1 MYGLNLLKLFSDNLG
16 DYSKVQFKLYN
27 TTDGYWVTANSDDN
41 GNYLVSGHA
50 EREDDASV
58 LTPGSSGHLFLKGLE
73 DDIYRVTE
81 INTDANYTLLGNFI
95 TMEIRAKESGKICGT
110 CGKSE
115 LTAEAFEN
123 DNAKDMNDDNG
134 SASAIVPIHVMNTR
148 GYRLPKTG
156 DAGTTLLAAGGITL
170 AVFSSAAFIL
180 LLVFKKKIILTIKK
194 AKQASPPV
202 LKLTGGLRFIKET
215 FMHKKRILLHV
226 LFLVLFL
233 IGIGAAAYPAFG
245 NWYTEQKRSVVLTE
259 YEKALAKI
267 EDADLTDAFKQAEI
281 YNDALFTG
289 EIDEKERPD
298 YGELLCTTEDG
309 IMGYVEIPAIQ
320 IRLPIYHGCTEN
332 ELSKG
337 AGHLPSSSL
346 PVGGKST
353 HAVLAA
359 HSGRADSKMFTDLDQ
374 VKEGDL
380 VYLYVLNKTLTYEV
394 DKITVTTPDDTDA
407 IQIIDGE
414 DLLTLLTCTP
424 YGTNTH
430 RLLVR
435 GHRIFP
441 DETLSTSKP
450 SEAKPEHPDTAVH
463 RSTWTNEYRNGL
475 TEGLLF
481 ALLILLISVF
491 LYGII
496 RLKAKRS

>member
-1 MYGLNLLKLFSDNLG
+1 
-16 DYSKVQFKLYN
+16 
-27 TTDGYWVTANSDDN
+27 
-41 GNYLVSGHA
+41 
-50 EREDDASV
+50 
-58 LTPGSSGHLFLKGLE
+58 
-73 DDIYRVTE
+73 
-81 INTDANYTLLGNFI
+81 
-95 TMEIRAKESGKICGT
+95 
-110 CGKSE
+110 
-115 LTAEAFEN
+115 
-123 DNAKDMNDDNG
+123 
-134 SASAIVPIHVMNTR
+134 
-148 GYRLPKTG
+148 
-156 DAGTTLLAAGGITL
+156 
-170 AVFSSAAFIL
+170 
-180 LLVFKKKIILTIKK
+180 
-194 AKQASPPV
+194 
-202 LKLTGGLRFIKET
+202 
-215 FMHKKRILLHV
+215 MHKKRILLHV

-435 GHRIFP
+435 GHRILP

>member
-1 MYGLNLLKLFSDNLG
+1 
-16 DYSKVQFKLYN
+16 
-27 TTDGYWVTANSDDN
+27 
-41 GNYLVSGHA
+41 
-50 EREDDASV
+50 
-58 LTPGSSGHLFLKGLE
+58 
-73 DDIYRVTE
+73 
-81 INTDANYTLLGNFI
+81 
-95 TMEIRAKESGKICGT
+95 
-110 CGKSE
+110 
-115 LTAEAFEN
+115 
-123 DNAKDMNDDNG
+123 
-134 SASAIVPIHVMNTR
+134 
-148 GYRLPKTG
+148 
-156 DAGTTLLAAGGITL
+156 
-170 AVFSSAAFIL
+170 
-180 LLVFKKKIILTIKK
+180 
-194 AKQASPPV
+194 
-202 LKLTGGLRFIKET
+202 
-215 FMHKKRILLHV
+215 MHKKRILLHV

-309 IMGYVEIPAIQ
+309 IMGYVEIPVIQ

>member
-1 MYGLNLLKLFSDNLG
+1 
-16 DYSKVQFKLYN
+16 
-27 TTDGYWVTANSDDN
+27 
-41 GNYLVSGHA
+41 
-50 EREDDASV
+50 
-58 LTPGSSGHLFLKGLE
+58 
-73 DDIYRVTE
+73 
-81 INTDANYTLLGNFI
+81 
-95 TMEIRAKESGKICGT
+95 
-110 CGKSE
+110 
-115 LTAEAFEN
+115 
-123 DNAKDMNDDNG
+123 
-134 SASAIVPIHVMNTR
+134 
-148 GYRLPKTG
+148 
-156 DAGTTLLAAGGITL
+156 
-170 AVFSSAAFIL
+170 
-180 LLVFKKKIILTIKK
+180 
-194 AKQASPPV
+194 
-202 LKLTGGLRFIKET
+202 
-215 FMHKKRILLHV
+215 MHKKRILLHV

-281 YNDALFTG
+281 YNDALFIG

-309 IMGYVEIPAIQ
+309 IMGYVEILSIQ

-346 PVGGKST
+346 PVGGRST

-380 VYLYVLNKTLTYEV
+380 IYLYVLNKTLTYEV

-407 IQIIDGE
+407 IQIVDSE

-441 DETLSTSKP
+441 DETRSASNP
-450 SEAKPEHPDTAVH
+450 SEEKPEHTDTAVH

-496 RLKAKRS
+496 RLKTKRS

>member
-1 MYGLNLLKLFSDNLG
+1 
-16 DYSKVQFKLYN
+16 
-27 TTDGYWVTANSDDN
+27 
-41 GNYLVSGHA
+41 
-50 EREDDASV
+50 
-58 LTPGSSGHLFLKGLE
+58 
-73 DDIYRVTE
+73 
-81 INTDANYTLLGNFI
+81 
-95 TMEIRAKESGKICGT
+95 
-110 CGKSE
+110 
-115 LTAEAFEN
+115 
-123 DNAKDMNDDNG
+123 
-134 SASAIVPIHVMNTR
+134 
-148 GYRLPKTG
+148 
-156 DAGTTLLAAGGITL
+156 
-170 AVFSSAAFIL
+170 
-180 LLVFKKKIILTIKK
+180 
-194 AKQASPPV
+194 
-202 LKLTGGLRFIKET
+202 
-215 FMHKKRILLHV
+215 MHKKRILLHV

-332 ELSKG
+332 ERSKG

>member
-1 MYGLNLLKLFSDNLG
+1 M
-16 DYSKVQFKLYN
+16 
-27 TTDGYWVTANSDDN
+27 
-41 GNYLVSGHA
+41 
-50 EREDDASV
+50 
-58 LTPGSSGHLFLKGLE
+58 
-73 DDIYRVTE
+73 
-81 INTDANYTLLGNFI
+81 
-95 TMEIRAKESGKICGT
+95 
-110 CGKSE
+110 
-115 LTAEAFEN
+115 
-123 DNAKDMNDDNG
+123 
-134 SASAIVPIHVMNTR
+134 
-148 GYRLPKTG
+148 
-156 DAGTTLLAAGGITL
+156 
-170 AVFSSAAFIL
+170 
-180 LLVFKKKIILTIKK
+180 
-194 AKQASPPV
+194 
-202 LKLTGGLRFIKET
+202 KLTGGLRFIEEA
-215 FMHKKRILLHV
+215 FMHIKRVLLHV

-233 IGIGAAAYPAFG
+233 IDIGAAAYPAFG

-281 YNDALFTG
+281 YNDALFIG
-289 EIDEKERPD
+289 ETDEEERPD

-309 IMGYVEIPAIQ
+309 IMGYVKIPSIQ

-380 VYLYVLNKTLTYEV
+380 IYLYVLNKTLTYEV
-394 DKITVTTPDDTDA
+394 DQITVTTPDDTDA
-407 IQIIDGE
+407 IQIINGE

-441 DETLSTSKP
+441 VETLSTSKP
-450 SEAKPEHPDTAVH
+450 SEAKPKHTDTAVH

-496 RLKAKRS
+496 RMKAKHS

>member
-1 MYGLNLLKLFSDNLG
+1 
-16 DYSKVQFKLYN
+16 
-27 TTDGYWVTANSDDN
+27 
-41 GNYLVSGHA
+41 
-50 EREDDASV
+50 
-58 LTPGSSGHLFLKGLE
+58 
-73 DDIYRVTE
+73 
-81 INTDANYTLLGNFI
+81 
-95 TMEIRAKESGKICGT
+95 
-110 CGKSE
+110 
-115 LTAEAFEN
+115 
-123 DNAKDMNDDNG
+123 
-134 SASAIVPIHVMNTR
+134 
-148 GYRLPKTG
+148 
-156 DAGTTLLAAGGITL
+156 
-170 AVFSSAAFIL
+170 
-180 LLVFKKKIILTIKK
+180 
-194 AKQASPPV
+194 
-202 LKLTGGLRFIKET
+202 
-215 FMHKKRILLHV
+215 MHKKQILLHV

-289 EIDEKERPD
+289 ETDEEERPD

-380 VYLYVLNKTLTYEV
+380 IYLYVLNKTLTYEV

-441 DETLSTSKP
+441 DETRSASNS
-450 SEAKPEHPDTAVH
+450 SEEKPEHTDTAVH

>member
-1 MYGLNLLKLFSDNLG
+1 
-16 DYSKVQFKLYN
+16 
-27 TTDGYWVTANSDDN
+27 
-41 GNYLVSGHA
+41 
-50 EREDDASV
+50 
-58 LTPGSSGHLFLKGLE
+58 
-73 DDIYRVTE
+73 
-81 INTDANYTLLGNFI
+81 
-95 TMEIRAKESGKICGT
+95 
-110 CGKSE
+110 
-115 LTAEAFEN
+115 
-123 DNAKDMNDDNG
+123 
-134 SASAIVPIHVMNTR
+134 
-148 GYRLPKTG
+148 
-156 DAGTTLLAAGGITL
+156 
-170 AVFSSAAFIL
+170 
-180 LLVFKKKIILTIKK
+180 
-194 AKQASPPV
+194 
-202 LKLTGGLRFIKET
+202 
-215 FMHKKRILLHV
+215 MHKKRILLHV

-289 EIDEKERPD
+289 ETDEEERPD

-394 DKITVTTPDDTDA
+394 DQITVTTPDDTDA
-407 IQIIDGE
+407 IQIVDGD

-441 DETLSTSKP
+441 VETLSASKP
-450 SEAKPEHPDTAVH
+450 SEAKPEHTDTAVH

-496 RLKAKRS
+496 RLKTKRS

>member
-1 MYGLNLLKLFSDNLG
+1 
-16 DYSKVQFKLYN
+16 
-27 TTDGYWVTANSDDN
+27 
-41 GNYLVSGHA
+41 
-50 EREDDASV
+50 
-58 LTPGSSGHLFLKGLE
+58 
-73 DDIYRVTE
+73 
-81 INTDANYTLLGNFI
+81 
-95 TMEIRAKESGKICGT
+95 
-110 CGKSE
+110 
-115 LTAEAFEN
+115 
-123 DNAKDMNDDNG
+123 
-134 SASAIVPIHVMNTR
+134 
-148 GYRLPKTG
+148 
-156 DAGTTLLAAGGITL
+156 
-170 AVFSSAAFIL
+170 
-180 LLVFKKKIILTIKK
+180 
-194 AKQASPPV
+194 
-202 LKLTGGLRFIKET
+202 
-215 FMHKKRILLHV
+215 MHKKRILLHV
-226 LFLVLFL
+226 LFLALFL

-289 EIDEKERPD
+289 ETDEEERPD

-380 VYLYVLNKTLTYEV
+380 IYLYVLNKTLTYEV
-394 DKITVTTPDDTDA
+394 DQITVTTPGDTDA

-441 DETLSTSKP
+441 GETLSASNPSK
-450 SEAKPEHPDTAVH
+450 EKPERVDTAVH

>member
-1 MYGLNLLKLFSDNLG
+1 
-16 DYSKVQFKLYN
+16 
-27 TTDGYWVTANSDDN
+27 
-41 GNYLVSGHA
+41 
-50 EREDDASV
+50 
-58 LTPGSSGHLFLKGLE
+58 
-73 DDIYRVTE
+73 
-81 INTDANYTLLGNFI
+81 
-95 TMEIRAKESGKICGT
+95 
-110 CGKSE
+110 
-115 LTAEAFEN
+115 
-123 DNAKDMNDDNG
+123 
-134 SASAIVPIHVMNTR
+134 
-148 GYRLPKTG
+148 
-156 DAGTTLLAAGGITL
+156 
-170 AVFSSAAFIL
+170 
-180 LLVFKKKIILTIKK
+180 
-194 AKQASPPV
+194 
-202 LKLTGGLRFIKET
+202 
-215 FMHKKRILLHV
+215 MHKKRILLHV
-226 LFLVLFL
+226 LFLALFL

-245 NWYTEQKRSVVLTE
+245 NWYNEQKRSVVLTE

-289 EIDEKERPD
+289 ETDEEERPD

-380 VYLYVLNKTLTYEV
+380 IYLYVLNKTLTYEV

>member
-1 MYGLNLLKLFSDNLG
+1 
-16 DYSKVQFKLYN
+16 
-27 TTDGYWVTANSDDN
+27 
-41 GNYLVSGHA
+41 
-50 EREDDASV
+50 
-58 LTPGSSGHLFLKGLE
+58 
-73 DDIYRVTE
+73 
-81 INTDANYTLLGNFI
+81 
-95 TMEIRAKESGKICGT
+95 
-110 CGKSE
+110 
-115 LTAEAFEN
+115 
-123 DNAKDMNDDNG
+123 
-134 SASAIVPIHVMNTR
+134 
-148 GYRLPKTG
+148 
-156 DAGTTLLAAGGITL
+156 
-170 AVFSSAAFIL
+170 
-180 LLVFKKKIILTIKK
+180 
-194 AKQASPPV
+194 
-202 LKLTGGLRFIKET
+202 
-215 FMHKKRILLHV
+215 MHKKQVLLHV

-281 YNDALFTG
+281 YNDALFIG
-289 EIDEKERPD
+289 ETDEEERPD

-332 ELSKG
+332 ELSKS

-394 DKITVTTPDDTDA
+394 DQTTVTTPDDTDA
-407 IQIIDGE
+407 IQIIDGK

-441 DETLSTSKP
+441 DETRSASNS
-450 SEAKPEHPDTAVH
+450 SEEKPEHTDTAVH

>member
-1 MYGLNLLKLFSDNLG
+1 
-16 DYSKVQFKLYN
+16 
-27 TTDGYWVTANSDDN
+27 
-41 GNYLVSGHA
+41 
-50 EREDDASV
+50 
-58 LTPGSSGHLFLKGLE
+58 
-73 DDIYRVTE
+73 
-81 INTDANYTLLGNFI
+81 
-95 TMEIRAKESGKICGT
+95 
-110 CGKSE
+110 
-115 LTAEAFEN
+115 
-123 DNAKDMNDDNG
+123 
-134 SASAIVPIHVMNTR
+134 
-148 GYRLPKTG
+148 
-156 DAGTTLLAAGGITL
+156 
-170 AVFSSAAFIL
+170 
-180 LLVFKKKIILTIKK
+180 
-194 AKQASPPV
+194 
-202 LKLTGGLRFIKET
+202 
-215 FMHKKRILLHV
+215 MHKKRILLHV

-245 NWYTEQKRSVVLTE
+245 NWYAEQKQSVVLTE

-267 EDADLTDAFKQAEI
+267 ENADLTDAFKQAEI

-289 EIDEKERPD
+289 ETDEEERPD

-309 IMGYVEIPAIQ
+309 IMGYMEIPAIQ

-380 VYLYVLNKTLTYEV
+380 IYLYVLNKTLTYEV
-394 DKITVTTPDDTDA
+394 DKITVTTPGDTDA

-435 GHRIFP
+435 GYRIFP

-450 SEAKPEHPDTAVH
+450 SEAKPEHTDTAVH

-496 RLKAKRS
+496 RLKTKRS

>member
-1 MYGLNLLKLFSDNLG
+1 
-16 DYSKVQFKLYN
+16 
-27 TTDGYWVTANSDDN
+27 
-41 GNYLVSGHA
+41 
-50 EREDDASV
+50 
-58 LTPGSSGHLFLKGLE
+58 
-73 DDIYRVTE
+73 
-81 INTDANYTLLGNFI
+81 
-95 TMEIRAKESGKICGT
+95 
-110 CGKSE
+110 
-115 LTAEAFEN
+115 
-123 DNAKDMNDDNG
+123 
-134 SASAIVPIHVMNTR
+134 
-148 GYRLPKTG
+148 
-156 DAGTTLLAAGGITL
+156 
-170 AVFSSAAFIL
+170 
-180 LLVFKKKIILTIKK
+180 
-194 AKQASPPV
+194 
-202 LKLTGGLRFIKET
+202 
-215 FMHKKRILLHV
+215 MHKKRILLHV

-450 SEAKPEHPDTAVH
+450 SEAKPEHPDTAVR

>member
-1 MYGLNLLKLFSDNLG
+1 
-16 DYSKVQFKLYN
+16 
-27 TTDGYWVTANSDDN
+27 
-41 GNYLVSGHA
+41 
-50 EREDDASV
+50 
-58 LTPGSSGHLFLKGLE
+58 
-73 DDIYRVTE
+73 
-81 INTDANYTLLGNFI
+81 
-95 TMEIRAKESGKICGT
+95 
-110 CGKSE
+110 
-115 LTAEAFEN
+115 
-123 DNAKDMNDDNG
+123 
-134 SASAIVPIHVMNTR
+134 
-148 GYRLPKTG
+148 
-156 DAGTTLLAAGGITL
+156 
-170 AVFSSAAFIL
+170 
-180 LLVFKKKIILTIKK
+180 
-194 AKQASPPV
+194 
-202 LKLTGGLRFIKET
+202 
-215 FMHKKRILLHV
+215 MHKKQVLLHV

>member
-1 MYGLNLLKLFSDNLG
+1 
-16 DYSKVQFKLYN
+16 
-27 TTDGYWVTANSDDN
+27 
-41 GNYLVSGHA
+41 
-50 EREDDASV
+50 
-58 LTPGSSGHLFLKGLE
+58 
-73 DDIYRVTE
+73 
-81 INTDANYTLLGNFI
+81 
-95 TMEIRAKESGKICGT
+95 
-110 CGKSE
+110 
-115 LTAEAFEN
+115 
-123 DNAKDMNDDNG
+123 
-134 SASAIVPIHVMNTR
+134 
-148 GYRLPKTG
+148 
-156 DAGTTLLAAGGITL
+156 
-170 AVFSSAAFIL
+170 
-180 LLVFKKKIILTIKK
+180 
-194 AKQASPPV
+194 
-202 LKLTGGLRFIKET
+202 
-215 FMHKKRILLHV
+215 MHKKRILLHV

-394 DKITVTTPDDTDA
+394 DQITVTTPVDTDA

>member
-1 MYGLNLLKLFSDNLG
+1 
-16 DYSKVQFKLYN
+16 
-27 TTDGYWVTANSDDN
+27 
-41 GNYLVSGHA
+41 
-50 EREDDASV
+50 
-58 LTPGSSGHLFLKGLE
+58 
-73 DDIYRVTE
+73 
-81 INTDANYTLLGNFI
+81 
-95 TMEIRAKESGKICGT
+95 
-110 CGKSE
+110 
-115 LTAEAFEN
+115 
-123 DNAKDMNDDNG
+123 
-134 SASAIVPIHVMNTR
+134 
-148 GYRLPKTG
+148 
-156 DAGTTLLAAGGITL
+156 
-170 AVFSSAAFIL
+170 
-180 LLVFKKKIILTIKK
+180 
-194 AKQASPPV
+194 
-202 LKLTGGLRFIKET
+202 
-215 FMHKKRILLHV
+215 MHKKRILLHV

-289 EIDEKERPD
+289 ETDEEKRPD
-298 YGELLCTTEDG
+298 YGELLCTTEDS

-380 VYLYVLNKTLTYEV
+380 VYLYVLHKTLTYEV
-394 DKITVTTPDDTDA
+394 DKITVTTPGDTDA

-424 YGTNTH
+424 YSTNTH

-441 DETLSTSKP
+441 DETLSASNS
-450 SEAKPEHPDTAVH
+450 SEEKPEHTDTAVH

-496 RLKAKRS
+496 RLKTKRS

>member
-1 MYGLNLLKLFSDNLG
+1 
-16 DYSKVQFKLYN
+16 
-27 TTDGYWVTANSDDN
+27 
-41 GNYLVSGHA
+41 
-50 EREDDASV
+50 
-58 LTPGSSGHLFLKGLE
+58 
-73 DDIYRVTE
+73 
-81 INTDANYTLLGNFI
+81 
-95 TMEIRAKESGKICGT
+95 
-110 CGKSE
+110 
-115 LTAEAFEN
+115 
-123 DNAKDMNDDNG
+123 
-134 SASAIVPIHVMNTR
+134 
-148 GYRLPKTG
+148 
-156 DAGTTLLAAGGITL
+156 
-170 AVFSSAAFIL
+170 
-180 LLVFKKKIILTIKK
+180 
-194 AKQASPPV
+194 
-202 LKLTGGLRFIKET
+202 
-215 FMHKKRILLHV
+215 MHKKRILLHV

-430 RLLVR
+430 HLLVR

>member
-1 MYGLNLLKLFSDNLG
+1 
-16 DYSKVQFKLYN
+16 
-27 TTDGYWVTANSDDN
+27 
-41 GNYLVSGHA
+41 
-50 EREDDASV
+50 
-58 LTPGSSGHLFLKGLE
+58 
-73 DDIYRVTE
+73 
-81 INTDANYTLLGNFI
+81 
-95 TMEIRAKESGKICGT
+95 
-110 CGKSE
+110 
-115 LTAEAFEN
+115 
-123 DNAKDMNDDNG
+123 
-134 SASAIVPIHVMNTR
+134 
-148 GYRLPKTG
+148 
-156 DAGTTLLAAGGITL
+156 
-170 AVFSSAAFIL
+170 
-180 LLVFKKKIILTIKK
+180 
-194 AKQASPPV
+194 
-202 LKLTGGLRFIKET
+202 
-215 FMHKKRILLHV
+215 MHKKRILLHV

-394 DKITVTTPDDTDA
+394 DQITVTTPDDTDA

-441 DETLSTSKP
+441 DETLSASKP
-450 SEAKPEHPDTAVH
+450 SEAKPEHTDTVVH
-463 RSTWTNEYRNGL
+463 QSTWTNEYRNGL

-496 RLKAKRS
+496 RLKTKRS

>member
-1 MYGLNLLKLFSDNLG
+1 
-16 DYSKVQFKLYN
+16 
-27 TTDGYWVTANSDDN
+27 
-41 GNYLVSGHA
+41 
-50 EREDDASV
+50 
-58 LTPGSSGHLFLKGLE
+58 
-73 DDIYRVTE
+73 
-81 INTDANYTLLGNFI
+81 
-95 TMEIRAKESGKICGT
+95 
-110 CGKSE
+110 
-115 LTAEAFEN
+115 
-123 DNAKDMNDDNG
+123 
-134 SASAIVPIHVMNTR
+134 
-148 GYRLPKTG
+148 
-156 DAGTTLLAAGGITL
+156 
-170 AVFSSAAFIL
+170 
-180 LLVFKKKIILTIKK
+180 
-194 AKQASPPV
+194 
-202 LKLTGGLRFIKET
+202 
-215 FMHKKRILLHV
+215 MHKKRILLHV

-245 NWYTEQKRSVVLTE
+245 NWYAEQKQSVILTE

-289 EIDEKERPD
+289 ETDEEERPD

-394 DKITVTTPDDTDA
+394 DKITVTTPGDTDA

-441 DETLSTSKP
+441 GETLSASKP

-496 RLKAKRS
+496 RLKTKRS

>member
-1 MYGLNLLKLFSDNLG
+1 
-16 DYSKVQFKLYN
+16 
-27 TTDGYWVTANSDDN
+27 
-41 GNYLVSGHA
+41 
-50 EREDDASV
+50 
-58 LTPGSSGHLFLKGLE
+58 
-73 DDIYRVTE
+73 
-81 INTDANYTLLGNFI
+81 
-95 TMEIRAKESGKICGT
+95 
-110 CGKSE
+110 
-115 LTAEAFEN
+115 
-123 DNAKDMNDDNG
+123 
-134 SASAIVPIHVMNTR
+134 
-148 GYRLPKTG
+148 
-156 DAGTTLLAAGGITL
+156 
-170 AVFSSAAFIL
+170 
-180 LLVFKKKIILTIKK
+180 
-194 AKQASPPV
+194 
-202 LKLTGGLRFIKET
+202 
-215 FMHKKRILLHV
+215 MHKKRILLHV

-320 IRLPIYHGCTEN
+320 IRLPIYPGCTEH
-332 ELSKG
+332 ELSTG

>member
-1 MYGLNLLKLFSDNLG
+1 
-16 DYSKVQFKLYN
+16 
-27 TTDGYWVTANSDDN
+27 
-41 GNYLVSGHA
+41 
-50 EREDDASV
+50 
-58 LTPGSSGHLFLKGLE
+58 
-73 DDIYRVTE
+73 
-81 INTDANYTLLGNFI
+81 
-95 TMEIRAKESGKICGT
+95 
-110 CGKSE
+110 
-115 LTAEAFEN
+115 
-123 DNAKDMNDDNG
+123 
-134 SASAIVPIHVMNTR
+134 
-148 GYRLPKTG
+148 
-156 DAGTTLLAAGGITL
+156 
-170 AVFSSAAFIL
+170 
-180 LLVFKKKIILTIKK
+180 
-194 AKQASPPV
+194 
-202 LKLTGGLRFIKET
+202 
-215 FMHKKRILLHV
+215 MHKKQVLLHV

-233 IGIGAAAYPAFG
+233 IGIGAAVYPAFG

-289 EIDEKERPD
+289 ETDEKERPD

-394 DKITVTTPDDTDA
+394 DQITVTTPDDTGA

-441 DETLSTSKP
+441 DETRSTSKP
-450 SEAKPEHPDTAVH
+450 SEEKPEHPDTAVH

>member
-1 MYGLNLLKLFSDNLG
+1 
-16 DYSKVQFKLYN
+16 
-27 TTDGYWVTANSDDN
+27 
-41 GNYLVSGHA
+41 
-50 EREDDASV
+50 
-58 LTPGSSGHLFLKGLE
+58 
-73 DDIYRVTE
+73 
-81 INTDANYTLLGNFI
+81 
-95 TMEIRAKESGKICGT
+95 
-110 CGKSE
+110 
-115 LTAEAFEN
+115 
-123 DNAKDMNDDNG
+123 
-134 SASAIVPIHVMNTR
+134 
-148 GYRLPKTG
+148 
-156 DAGTTLLAAGGITL
+156 
-170 AVFSSAAFIL
+170 
-180 LLVFKKKIILTIKK
+180 
-194 AKQASPPV
+194 
-202 LKLTGGLRFIKET
+202 
-215 FMHKKRILLHV
+215 MHKKRILLHV

-289 EIDEKERPD
+289 ETDEKERPD

-309 IMGYVEIPAIQ
+309 IMGYVEIPSIQ
-320 IRLPIYHGCTEN
+320 IRLPIYHGYTEN

-380 VYLYVLNKTLTYEV
+380 IYLYVLHKTLMYEV
-394 DKITVTTPDDTDA
+394 DQITVTTPDDTDA

-441 DETLSTSKP
+441 NETRSASNS
-450 SEAKPEHPDTAVH
+450 SEEKPEHTDTAVH

>member
-1 MYGLNLLKLFSDNLG
+1 
-16 DYSKVQFKLYN
+16 
-27 TTDGYWVTANSDDN
+27 
-41 GNYLVSGHA
+41 
-50 EREDDASV
+50 
-58 LTPGSSGHLFLKGLE
+58 
-73 DDIYRVTE
+73 
-81 INTDANYTLLGNFI
+81 
-95 TMEIRAKESGKICGT
+95 
-110 CGKSE
+110 
-115 LTAEAFEN
+115 
-123 DNAKDMNDDNG
+123 
-134 SASAIVPIHVMNTR
+134 
-148 GYRLPKTG
+148 
-156 DAGTTLLAAGGITL
+156 
-170 AVFSSAAFIL
+170 
-180 LLVFKKKIILTIKK
+180 
-194 AKQASPPV
+194 
-202 LKLTGGLRFIKET
+202 
-215 FMHKKRILLHV
+215 MHKKRILLHV

-245 NWYTEQKRSVVLTE
+245 NWYNEQKRSVVLTE

-267 EDADLTDAFKQAEI
+267 ENADLTDAFKQAEI
-281 YNDALFTG
+281 YNDALFIG
-289 EIDEKERPD
+289 ETDKEERPD

-346 PVGGKST
+346 PVGGRST

-380 VYLYVLNKTLTYEV
+380 IYLYVLNKTLTYEV
-394 DKITVTTPDDTDA
+394 DQITVTTPDDTDA
-407 IQIIDGE
+407 IQIINGE

-441 DETLSTSKP
+441 VETLSTSKP
-450 SEAKPEHPDTAVH
+450 SEAKPEHTDTAVH

>member
-1 MYGLNLLKLFSDNLG
+1 
-16 DYSKVQFKLYN
+16 
-27 TTDGYWVTANSDDN
+27 
-41 GNYLVSGHA
+41 
-50 EREDDASV
+50 
-58 LTPGSSGHLFLKGLE
+58 
-73 DDIYRVTE
+73 
-81 INTDANYTLLGNFI
+81 
-95 TMEIRAKESGKICGT
+95 
-110 CGKSE
+110 
-115 LTAEAFEN
+115 
-123 DNAKDMNDDNG
+123 
-134 SASAIVPIHVMNTR
+134 
-148 GYRLPKTG
+148 
-156 DAGTTLLAAGGITL
+156 
-170 AVFSSAAFIL
+170 
-180 LLVFKKKIILTIKK
+180 
-194 AKQASPPV
+194 
-202 LKLTGGLRFIKET
+202 
-215 FMHKKRILLHV
+215 MHKKRILPHA

-289 EIDEKERPD
+289 ETDEEERPD

-309 IMGYVEIPAIQ
+309 IMGYVEIPSIQ

-380 VYLYVLNKTLTYEV
+380 VYHYMLNKTLTYEV

-430 RLLVR
+430 R
-435 GHRIFP
+435 
-441 DETLSTSKP
+441 ETLSTSKP

-496 RLKAKRS
+496 RLKTKRS

>member
-1 MYGLNLLKLFSDNLG
+1 
-16 DYSKVQFKLYN
+16 
-27 TTDGYWVTANSDDN
+27 
-41 GNYLVSGHA
+41 
-50 EREDDASV
+50 
-58 LTPGSSGHLFLKGLE
+58 
-73 DDIYRVTE
+73 
-81 INTDANYTLLGNFI
+81 
-95 TMEIRAKESGKICGT
+95 
-110 CGKSE
+110 
-115 LTAEAFEN
+115 
-123 DNAKDMNDDNG
+123 
-134 SASAIVPIHVMNTR
+134 
-148 GYRLPKTG
+148 
-156 DAGTTLLAAGGITL
+156 
-170 AVFSSAAFIL
+170 
-180 LLVFKKKIILTIKK
+180 
-194 AKQASPPV
+194 
-202 LKLTGGLRFIKET
+202 
-215 FMHKKRILLHV
+215 MHKKRILLHV

-298 YGELLCTTEDG
+298 YGELLCTTEDR

>member
-1 MYGLNLLKLFSDNLG
+1 
-16 DYSKVQFKLYN
+16 
-27 TTDGYWVTANSDDN
+27 
-41 GNYLVSGHA
+41 
-50 EREDDASV
+50 
-58 LTPGSSGHLFLKGLE
+58 
-73 DDIYRVTE
+73 
-81 INTDANYTLLGNFI
+81 
-95 TMEIRAKESGKICGT
+95 
-110 CGKSE
+110 
-115 LTAEAFEN
+115 
-123 DNAKDMNDDNG
+123 
-134 SASAIVPIHVMNTR
+134 
-148 GYRLPKTG
+148 
-156 DAGTTLLAAGGITL
+156 
-170 AVFSSAAFIL
+170 
-180 LLVFKKKIILTIKK
+180 
-194 AKQASPPV
+194 
-202 LKLTGGLRFIKET
+202 
-215 FMHKKRILLHV
+215 MHKKRILLHV

-245 NWYTEQKRSVVLTE
+245 NWYNEQKRSVVLTE

-394 DKITVTTPDDTDA
+394 DQTTVTTPDDTDA
-407 IQIIDGE
+407 IQIIDGK

-441 DETLSTSKP
+441 DETRSASNS
-450 SEAKPEHPDTAVH
+450 SEEKPEHTDTAVH

>member
-1 MYGLNLLKLFSDNLG
+1 
-16 DYSKVQFKLYN
+16 
-27 TTDGYWVTANSDDN
+27 
-41 GNYLVSGHA
+41 
-50 EREDDASV
+50 
-58 LTPGSSGHLFLKGLE
+58 
-73 DDIYRVTE
+73 
-81 INTDANYTLLGNFI
+81 
-95 TMEIRAKESGKICGT
+95 
-110 CGKSE
+110 
-115 LTAEAFEN
+115 
-123 DNAKDMNDDNG
+123 
-134 SASAIVPIHVMNTR
+134 
-148 GYRLPKTG
+148 
-156 DAGTTLLAAGGITL
+156 
-170 AVFSSAAFIL
+170 
-180 LLVFKKKIILTIKK
+180 
-194 AKQASPPV
+194 
-202 LKLTGGLRFIKET
+202 
-215 FMHKKRILLHV
+215 MHKKRILLHV
-226 LFLVLFL
+226 LFLVIFL

-245 NWYTEQKRSVVLTE
+245 NWYNEQKRSVVLTE

-289 EIDEKERPD
+289 ETDEEERPD

-309 IMGYVEIPAIQ
+309 IMGYVEIPSIQ

-332 ELSKG
+332 ELSKS

-394 DKITVTTPDDTDA
+394 DQTTVTTPDDTDA
-407 IQIIDGE
+407 IQIIDGK

-441 DETLSTSKP
+441 DET
-450 SEAKPEHPDTAVH
+450 
-463 RSTWTNEYRNGL
+463 RSASN
-475 TEGLLF
+475 
-481 ALLILLISVF
+481 S
-491 LYGII
+491 
-496 RLKAKRS
+496 

>member
-1 MYGLNLLKLFSDNLG
+1 
-16 DYSKVQFKLYN
+16 
-27 TTDGYWVTANSDDN
+27 
-41 GNYLVSGHA
+41 
-50 EREDDASV
+50 
-58 LTPGSSGHLFLKGLE
+58 
-73 DDIYRVTE
+73 
-81 INTDANYTLLGNFI
+81 
-95 TMEIRAKESGKICGT
+95 
-110 CGKSE
+110 
-115 LTAEAFEN
+115 
-123 DNAKDMNDDNG
+123 
-134 SASAIVPIHVMNTR
+134 
-148 GYRLPKTG
+148 
-156 DAGTTLLAAGGITL
+156 
-170 AVFSSAAFIL
+170 
-180 LLVFKKKIILTIKK
+180 
-194 AKQASPPV
+194 
-202 LKLTGGLRFIKET
+202 
-215 FMHKKRILLHV
+215 MHKKRILLHV
-226 LFLVLFL
+226 LFLALFL

-289 EIDEKERPD
+289 ETDEEERPD

-394 DKITVTTPDDTDA
+394 DQITVTTPDDTDA
-407 IQIIDGE
+407 IQIINGD
-414 DLLTLLTCTP
+414 DLLTLLTCTS

-435 GHRIFP
+435 GYRISP

>member
-1 MYGLNLLKLFSDNLG
+1 
-16 DYSKVQFKLYN
+16 
-27 TTDGYWVTANSDDN
+27 
-41 GNYLVSGHA
+41 
-50 EREDDASV
+50 
-58 LTPGSSGHLFLKGLE
+58 
-73 DDIYRVTE
+73 
-81 INTDANYTLLGNFI
+81 
-95 TMEIRAKESGKICGT
+95 
-110 CGKSE
+110 
-115 LTAEAFEN
+115 
-123 DNAKDMNDDNG
+123 
-134 SASAIVPIHVMNTR
+134 
-148 GYRLPKTG
+148 
-156 DAGTTLLAAGGITL
+156 
-170 AVFSSAAFIL
+170 
-180 LLVFKKKIILTIKK
+180 
-194 AKQASPPV
+194 
-202 LKLTGGLRFIKET
+202 
-215 FMHKKRILLHV
+215 MHKKRILLHV

-267 EDADLTDAFKQAEI
+267 KDADLTDTFKQAEI

-289 EIDEKERPD
+289 ETDEEERPD

-309 IMGYVEIPAIQ
+309 IMGYVEISSIQ

-374 VKEGDL
+374 VKKGDL

-394 DKITVTTPDDTDA
+394 DQITVTTPDDTDA

-441 DETLSTSKP
+441 VETLSTSKP
-450 SEAKPEHPDTAVH
+450 SEAKPEHTDTAVH

>member
-1 MYGLNLLKLFSDNLG
+1 
-16 DYSKVQFKLYN
+16 
-27 TTDGYWVTANSDDN
+27 
-41 GNYLVSGHA
+41 
-50 EREDDASV
+50 
-58 LTPGSSGHLFLKGLE
+58 
-73 DDIYRVTE
+73 
-81 INTDANYTLLGNFI
+81 
-95 TMEIRAKESGKICGT
+95 
-110 CGKSE
+110 
-115 LTAEAFEN
+115 
-123 DNAKDMNDDNG
+123 
-134 SASAIVPIHVMNTR
+134 
-148 GYRLPKTG
+148 
-156 DAGTTLLAAGGITL
+156 
-170 AVFSSAAFIL
+170 
-180 LLVFKKKIILTIKK
+180 
-194 AKQASPPV
+194 
-202 LKLTGGLRFIKET
+202 
-215 FMHKKRILLHV
+215 MHKKRILQHV

-267 EDADLTDAFKQAEI
+267 ENADLTDAFKQAEI

-289 EIDEKERPD
+289 ETDEEERPD

-309 IMGYVEIPAIQ
+309 IMGYMEIPAIQ

-353 HAVLAA
+353 QAVLAA

-380 VYLYVLNKTLTYEV
+380 IYLYVLNKTLTYEV
-394 DKITVTTPDDTDA
+394 DQITVTTPDDTDA

-441 DETLSTSKP
+441 DETCSASNS
-450 SEAKPEHPDTAVH
+450 SEEKPEHTDTAVH

-496 RLKAKRS
+496 RLKTKRS

>member
-1 MYGLNLLKLFSDNLG
+1 
-16 DYSKVQFKLYN
+16 
-27 TTDGYWVTANSDDN
+27 
-41 GNYLVSGHA
+41 
-50 EREDDASV
+50 
-58 LTPGSSGHLFLKGLE
+58 
-73 DDIYRVTE
+73 
-81 INTDANYTLLGNFI
+81 
-95 TMEIRAKESGKICGT
+95 
-110 CGKSE
+110 
-115 LTAEAFEN
+115 
-123 DNAKDMNDDNG
+123 
-134 SASAIVPIHVMNTR
+134 
-148 GYRLPKTG
+148 
-156 DAGTTLLAAGGITL
+156 
-170 AVFSSAAFIL
+170 
-180 LLVFKKKIILTIKK
+180 
-194 AKQASPPV
+194 
-202 LKLTGGLRFIKET
+202 
-215 FMHKKRILLHV
+215 MHKKRILPHA

-289 EIDEKERPD
+289 ETDEEERPD

-309 IMGYVEIPAIQ
+309 IMGYVEIPSIQ

-374 VKEGDL
+374 VKEGNL

-407 IQIIDGE
+407 IQIIDGK

-424 YGTNTH
+424 YGINTH
-430 RLLVR
+430 RLLVS
-435 GHRIFP
+435 GHRVAIPLPAP
-441 DETLSTSKP
+441 DPADVRDERATELGALAMTIVCTMGGMLLCCMVVRSMRP
-450 SEAKPEHPDTAVH
+450 RH
-463 RSTWTNEYRNGL
+463 RIMRHASAWPRKG
-475 TEGLLF
+475 
-481 ALLILLISVF
+481 
-491 LYGII
+491 
-496 RLKAKRS
+496 

>member
-1 MYGLNLLKLFSDNLG
+1 
-16 DYSKVQFKLYN
+16 
-27 TTDGYWVTANSDDN
+27 
-41 GNYLVSGHA
+41 
-50 EREDDASV
+50 
-58 LTPGSSGHLFLKGLE
+58 
-73 DDIYRVTE
+73 
-81 INTDANYTLLGNFI
+81 
-95 TMEIRAKESGKICGT
+95 
-110 CGKSE
+110 
-115 LTAEAFEN
+115 
-123 DNAKDMNDDNG
+123 
-134 SASAIVPIHVMNTR
+134 
-148 GYRLPKTG
+148 
-156 DAGTTLLAAGGITL
+156 
-170 AVFSSAAFIL
+170 
-180 LLVFKKKIILTIKK
+180 
-194 AKQASPPV
+194 
-202 LKLTGGLRFIKET
+202 
-215 FMHKKRILLHV
+215 MHKKRILLHV

-281 YNDALFTG
+281 SNDALFTG

-309 IMGYVEIPAIQ
+309 IMGYVEILSIQ

-346 PVGGKST
+346 PVGGRST

-380 VYLYVLNKTLTYEV
+380 IYLYVLNKTLTYEV

-407 IQIIDGE
+407 IQIVDSE

-441 DETLSTSKP
+441 DETRSASNP
-450 SEAKPEHPDTAVH
+450 SEEKPEHTDTAVH

-496 RLKAKRS
+496 RLKTKRS

>member
-1 MYGLNLLKLFSDNLG
+1 
-16 DYSKVQFKLYN
+16 
-27 TTDGYWVTANSDDN
+27 
-41 GNYLVSGHA
+41 
-50 EREDDASV
+50 
-58 LTPGSSGHLFLKGLE
+58 
-73 DDIYRVTE
+73 
-81 INTDANYTLLGNFI
+81 
-95 TMEIRAKESGKICGT
+95 
-110 CGKSE
+110 
-115 LTAEAFEN
+115 
-123 DNAKDMNDDNG
+123 
-134 SASAIVPIHVMNTR
+134 
-148 GYRLPKTG
+148 
-156 DAGTTLLAAGGITL
+156 
-170 AVFSSAAFIL
+170 
-180 LLVFKKKIILTIKK
+180 
-194 AKQASPPV
+194 
-202 LKLTGGLRFIKET
+202 
-215 FMHKKRILLHV
+215 MHKKRILLHV

-245 NWYTEQKRSVVLTE
+245 NWYNEQKRSVVLTE

-289 EIDEKERPD
+289 ETDEKERPD

-309 IMGYVEIPAIQ
+309 IMGYVDIPAIQ

-380 VYLYVLNKTLTYEV
+380 IYLYVLNKTLTYEV
-394 DKITVTTPDDTDA
+394 DKITVTTPGDTDA
-407 IQIIDGE
+407 IQIIDGK

-441 DETLSTSKP
+441 GETLSTSKP

-463 RSTWTNEYRNGL
+463 RSTWTSEYRNGL

>member
-1 MYGLNLLKLFSDNLG
+1 M
-16 DYSKVQFKLYN
+16 
-27 TTDGYWVTANSDDN
+27 
-41 GNYLVSGHA
+41 
-50 EREDDASV
+50 
-58 LTPGSSGHLFLKGLE
+58 
-73 DDIYRVTE
+73 
-81 INTDANYTLLGNFI
+81 
-95 TMEIRAKESGKICGT
+95 
-110 CGKSE
+110 
-115 LTAEAFEN
+115 
-123 DNAKDMNDDNG
+123 
-134 SASAIVPIHVMNTR
+134 
-148 GYRLPKTG
+148 
-156 DAGTTLLAAGGITL
+156 
-170 AVFSSAAFIL
+170 
-180 LLVFKKKIILTIKK
+180 
-194 AKQASPPV
+194 
-202 LKLTGGLRFIKET
+202 KLTDGLRFIKET

-289 EIDEKERPD
+289 ETDEKERPD

-309 IMGYVEIPAIQ
+309 IMGYVEISSIQ

-394 DKITVTTPDDTDA
+394 DQITVTTPGDTDA
-407 IQIIDGE
+407 IQIVDGE

-441 DETLSTSKP
+441 DETLSASNP
-450 SEAKPEHPDTAVH
+450 SEAKPEHTDTAVH
-463 RSTWTNEYRNGL
+463 RSTWTNEYRNGF

-496 RLKAKRS
+496 RLKTKRS

>member
-1 MYGLNLLKLFSDNLG
+1 
-16 DYSKVQFKLYN
+16 
-27 TTDGYWVTANSDDN
+27 
-41 GNYLVSGHA
+41 
-50 EREDDASV
+50 
-58 LTPGSSGHLFLKGLE
+58 
-73 DDIYRVTE
+73 
-81 INTDANYTLLGNFI
+81 
-95 TMEIRAKESGKICGT
+95 
-110 CGKSE
+110 
-115 LTAEAFEN
+115 
-123 DNAKDMNDDNG
+123 
-134 SASAIVPIHVMNTR
+134 
-148 GYRLPKTG
+148 
-156 DAGTTLLAAGGITL
+156 
-170 AVFSSAAFIL
+170 
-180 LLVFKKKIILTIKK
+180 
-194 AKQASPPV
+194 
-202 LKLTGGLRFIKET
+202 
-215 FMHKKRILLHV
+215 MHKKRILLHV

-289 EIDEKERPD
+289 ETDEEERPD

-435 GHRIFP
+435 GYRIFP

-450 SEAKPEHPDTAVH
+450 SEAKPEHTDTAVH

-496 RLKAKRS
+496 RPKNKRS